1 MSFRRKNYPEVL
13 DNLLT
18 QVIGGVAAET
28 HPFPPPGSTQSPF
41 DHALEQ
47 PRVKQLVSVYG
58 TRNGESRLF
67 RNNTDYELRAD
78 KQTLRWKNN
87 AELPDAGSLIHVN
100 YLREDD
106 PPTLTDLQV
115 GSVVRTLTESVALE
129 IARLYAQLE
138 AVYDAGFIDSA
149 TGNALDKVVALLGI
163 TRINADR
170 PSTKAQFTRAAG
182 TPGSIAI
189 VAGTRIID
197 AQAKFEY
204 ETVESVTLAPNQN
217 SITVAA
223 RDLEEANDPVAA
235 GTLTVLPVPIAGVSA
250 VTNPAPAARAAAAES
265 DAELRRRAKNFL
277 YGSERATLGA
287 LQQVLARQQIK
298 GEVLEVADTP
308 GLVRVQPLSS
318 ELSPERREQLLADI
332 RASRPAGVVVELQ
345 PALAPAKVNLALEL
359 QTAARLPEVDV
370 RRAHDQVR
378 STISDYFARLA
389 VRDDASLNQIVGRV
403 LAVAGVTDV
412 DITSAQVANEERLD
426 AAQGSIDL
434 AGEPTELGEL
444 RIADPNLP
452 TEVSV
457 VVRFDKAQPAPDP
470 VAIESALGSMFAYL
484 NGLDPSAAVSRR
496 LLNLGKFILVVP
508 LPGKPGA
515 SLQQLDDSEP
525 PAALPD
531 PTALGPYGL
540 SVLIHQTS
548 GVSQVLDGTAASYQ
562 LVANERLLLD
572 GLNLSAE

>member
-1 MSFRRKNYPEVL
+1 VSFRRKNYPEVL

-149 TGNALDKVVALLGI
+149 TGSALDKVVALLGI

-170 PSTKAQFTRAAG
+170 PSTKVQFTRAAG

-204 ETVESVTLAPNQN
+204 ETVESVTLGPNQN

-223 RDLEEANDPVAA
+223 RDLEEANDPVTA

-250 VTNPAPAARAAAAES
+250 VTNPAPAARAAVAES
-265 DAELRRRAKNFL
+265 DAELRRRAKSFL

-318 ELSPERREQLLADI
+318 DLSPERREQLLADI

-345 PALAPAKVNLALEL
+345 QALAPAKVNLALEL
-359 QTAARLPEVDV
+359 QTAERLPEVDV

-378 STISDYFARLA
+378 STITDYFARLA

-403 LAVAGVTDV
+403 LAVEGVTDV
-412 DITSAQVANEERLD
+412 DIISAQVANEERLD

-470 VAIESALGSMFAYL
+470 AALESALGNMFAYL
-484 NGLDPSAAVSRR
+484 NGLDPNAAASRR

-515 SLQQLDDSEP
+515 SLQQFDDSEP

-531 PTALGPYGL
+531 PAALGSYGL
-540 SVLIHQTS
+540 SVLIHQAS
-548 GVSQVLDGTAASYQ
+548 GVSQVLDGTAANYQ
-562 LVANERLLLD
+562 LVAHERLLLD
-572 GLNLSAE
+572 GLDLSAE